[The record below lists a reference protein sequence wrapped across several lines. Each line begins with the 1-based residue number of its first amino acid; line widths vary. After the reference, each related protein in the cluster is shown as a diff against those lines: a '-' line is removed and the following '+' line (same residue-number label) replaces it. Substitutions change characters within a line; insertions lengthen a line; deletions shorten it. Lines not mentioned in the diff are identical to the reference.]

1 MSGDIRSSD
10 SEDLTDS
17 SGNVRV
23 ANGSTR
29 TKAKSGNSAL
39 AATTTTATSGGG
51 AVNQRK
57 RGNNSNANNHTADAT
72 TAAK

>member
-29 TKAKSGNSAL
+29 TKPKSGNSAL
-39 AATTTTATSGGG
+39 TATTAGGG
-51 AVNQRK
+51 VAQRK
-57 RGNNSNANNHTADAT
+57 RGGNTSNNHTGDAT